1 MYAGRAGQSRSEPSI
16 VGAFAVCSAVIRGPG
31 TSGRPPAAVLE
42 GFVLEGFALADGL
55 VVLADG
61 GGSDAGEVAGA
72 TVTRVLAPWRFL
84 PAKSLPCRSS
94 TGTTTPFT
102 V

>member
-1 MYAGRAGQSRSEPSI
+1 M
-16 VGAFAVCSAVIRGPG
+16 GAFAVCFAVIRGPG

-72 TVTRVLAPWRFL
+72 TVTRVLAPDGSGVAEQ
-84 PAKSLPCRSS
+84 PARVNATTAATPRTSLDILVSPHEWAKR
-94 TGTTTPFT
+94 
-102 V
+102 